1 MNFYRSGHYE
11 WNDDISDEENS
22 RLNQISDVEATI
34 SFINNNINNSRN
46 INELLGNISTFRV
59 YNYFENEN
67 FNRSLIFNDLP
78 LNILKSIKHIT
89 NNTPKLVIN
98 WQDLTNPYSINTE
111 LPVISIFNLTEFTRL
126 NPFFPKPAI
135 NFINDN
141 VIIDKIGEYFNDI
154 QRASEP
160 QRPFTNQLSLL
171 MNSVFTPNINKCK
184 NVYDSISLYIN
195 IINNLDIFTLM
206 NSYITIPFDINTQI
220 HKAIKRLYQD
230 RSPIDTILS
239 TYILIYT
246 LLYGNIPREQ
256 LYDTIKFFIGEG
268 AKINLNILFL
278 PLIPII
284 DDKPV
289 QYLIDNEYNKYLFI
303 QENYKRRAIILDI
316 LSQIIDEINESIR
329 EVMMINMTSANLKL
343 SEPNLIEQV
352 TGLINNLNLEEDVS
366 QYGQWNSIVYIPK
379 HLLHTTIEQNQT
391 WTNEQVR
398 LYSMKSYSRF
408 LQSIR

>member
-1 MNFYRSGHYE
+1 MNFYRTGHYV
-11 WNDDISDEENS
+11 WNDNISDQENS
-22 RLNQISDVEATI
+22 RLQHISDVKATI
-34 SFINNNINNSRN
+34 SFTNNNINNSRN
-46 INELLGNISTFRV
+46 INELLGNISRFRI

-78 LNILKSIKHIT
+78 RNILKSIKHIT
-89 NNTPKLVIN
+89 NNTHKLVIN

-126 NPFFPKPAI
+126 NPSFPNPPE
-135 NFINDN
+135 NFINNN
-141 VIIDKIGEYFNDI
+141 VIIDKIGKYFNDI
-154 QRASEP
+154 KRASEP
-160 QRPFTNQLSLL
+160 QRTLSWLT
-171 MNSVFTPNINKCK
+171 NSVFTPNFNKCK
-184 NVYDSISLYIN
+184 NVYDSISFYIN

-206 NSYITIPFDINTQI
+206 NSYFTIPFDINAQI

-329 EVMMINMTSANLKL
+329 EVMMINMTSANLEL

-352 TGLINNLNLEEDVS
+352 TGLIHNLEEDVS

>member
-256 LYDTIKFFIGEG
+256 LYDNIKFLIGEG

-284 DDKPV
+284 DDNPV
-289 QYLIDNEYNKYLFI
+289 QYLITNEYNKYLFI

-316 LSQIIDEINESIR
+316 VSQIIDEINESIR
-329 EVMMINMTSANLKL
+329 EVMMMNMTSANLEL

-352 TGLINNLNLEEDVS
+352 TGLINNLEEDVS
-366 QYGQWNSIVYIPK
+366 QYGLWNSIEYIPE

-391 WTNEQVR
+391 WTNGQVR

>member
-67 FNRSLIFNDLP
+67 FNRSLIFNDSP
-78 LNILKSIKHIT
+78 RNILKSIKHIT

-366 QYGQWNSIVYIPK
+366 QYGQWNSIVYIPE
-379 HLLHTTIEQNQT
+379 HLLNNTIEQNQN

>member
-1 MNFYRSGHYE
+1 MNFYRTGHYV

-22 RLNQISDVEATI
+22 RLQHISDVKATI
-34 SFINNNINNSRN
+34 SFTNNNINNSRN
-46 INELLGNISTFRV
+46 INELLGNISRFRV

-78 LNILKSIKHIT
+78 RNILKSIKHIT
-89 NNTPKLVIN
+89 NNTHKLVIN

-126 NPFFPKPAI
+126 NPSFPNPPE
-135 NFINDN
+135 NFINNN
-141 VIIDKIGEYFNDI
+141 VIIDKIGKYFNDI
-154 QRASEP
+154 KRASEP
-160 QRPFTNQLSLL
+160 QRTLSWLT
-171 MNSVFTPNINKCK
+171 NSVFTPNFNKCK
-184 NVYDSISLYIN
+184 NVYDSISFYIN

-206 NSYITIPFDINTQI
+206 NSYITIPFDINAQI

-329 EVMMINMTSANLKL
+329 EVMMINMTSANLEL

-352 TGLINNLNLEEDVS
+352 TGLIHNLEEDVS

>member
-1 MNFYRSGHYE
+1 MNFYRTGHYV
-11 WNDDISDEENS
+11 WNDNISDQENS
-22 RLNQISDVEATI
+22 RLQHISDVKATI
-34 SFINNNINNSRN
+34 SFTNNNINNSRN
-46 INELLGNISTFRV
+46 INELLGNISRFRI

-78 LNILKSIKHIT
+78 RNILKSIKHIT
-89 NNTPKLVIN
+89 NNTHKLVIN

-126 NPFFPKPAI
+126 NPSFPKTPQ
-135 NFINDN
+135 NFINNN
-141 VIIDKIGEYFNDI
+141 VIIDKIGKYFNDI
-154 QRASEP
+154 KRASES
-160 QRPFTNQLSLL
+160 QRTLSWLT
-171 MNSVFTPNINKCK
+171 NSVFTPNFNKCK
-184 NVYDSISLYIN
+184 NVYDSISFYIN

-206 NSYITIPFDINTQI
+206 NSYITIPFDINAQI

-316 LSQIIDEINESIR
+316 VSQIIDEINESIR
-329 EVMMINMTSANLKL
+329 EVMMMNMTSANLEL

-352 TGLINNLNLEEDVS
+352 TGLINNLEEDVS
-366 QYGQWNSIVYIPK
+366 QYGLWNSIEYIPE

-391 WTNEQVR
+391 WTNGQVR

>member
-1 MNFYRSGHYE
+1 MNFYRTGHYV
-11 WNDDISDEENS
+11 WNDNISDQENS
-22 RLNQISDVEATI
+22 RLQHISDVKATI
-34 SFINNNINNSRN
+34 SFTNNNINNSRN
-46 INELLGNISTFRV
+46 INELLGNISRFRI

-78 LNILKSIKHIT
+78 RNILKSIKHIT
-89 NNTPKLVIN
+89 NNTHKLVIN

-126 NPFFPKPAI
+126 NPSFPNPPE
-135 NFINDN
+135 NFINNN
-141 VIIDKIGEYFNDI
+141 VIIDKIGKYFNDI
-154 QRASEP
+154 KRASEP
-160 QRPFTNQLSLL
+160 QRTLSWLT
-171 MNSVFTPNINKCK
+171 NSVFTPNFNKCK
-184 NVYDSISLYIN
+184 NVYDSISFYIN

-206 NSYITIPFDINTQI
+206 NSYITIPFDINAQI

-329 EVMMINMTSANLKL
+329 EVMMINMTSANLEL

-352 TGLINNLNLEEDVS
+352 TGLIHNLEEDVS

>member
-1 MNFYRSGHYE
+1 MNFYRTGHYV

-22 RLNQISDVEATI
+22 RLQHISDVKATI
-34 SFINNNINNSRN
+34 SFTNNNINNSRN
-46 INELLGNISTFRV
+46 INELLGNISRFRI

-78 LNILKSIKHIT
+78 RNILKSIKHIT
-89 NNTPKLVIN
+89 NNTHKLVIN

-126 NPFFPKPAI
+126 NPSFPNPPE
-135 NFINDN
+135 NFINNN
-141 VIIDKIGEYFNDI
+141 VIIDKIGKYFNDI
-154 QRASEP
+154 KRASEP
-160 QRPFTNQLSLL
+160 QRTLSWLT
-171 MNSVFTPNINKCK
+171 NSVFTPNFNKCK
-184 NVYDSISLYIN
+184 NVYDSISFYIN

-206 NSYITIPFDINTQI
+206 NSYIAIPFDINSQI

-230 RSPIDTILS
+230 KSPIDTILS

-284 DDKPV
+284 DDNPV
-289 QYLIDNEYNKYLFI
+289 QYLIANEYNKYLFI

-352 TGLINNLNLEEDVS
+352 TGLIHNLNLEEDVS
-366 QYGQWNSIVYIPK
+366 QYGQWNSIVYIPE
-379 HLLHTTIEQNQT
+379 HLLNNTIEQNQT
-391 WTNEQVR
+391 WTNGQVR

>member
-1 MNFYRSGHYE
+1 MNFYRTGHYV
-11 WNDDISDEENS
+11 WNDNISDQENS
-22 RLNQISDVEATI
+22 RLQHISDVKATI
-34 SFINNNINNSRN
+34 SFTNNNINNSRN
-46 INELLGNISTFRV
+46 INELLGNISRFRI

-78 LNILKSIKHIT
+78 RNILKSIKHIT
-89 NNTPKLVIN
+89 NNTPKLEIN

-111 LPVISIFNLTEFTRL
+111 LPVISIFNLNEFTRL
-126 NPFFPKPAI
+126 NPSFPNPPE
-135 NFINDN
+135 NFINNN
-141 VIIDKIGEYFNDI
+141 VIIDKIGKYFNDI
-154 QRASEP
+154 KRASEP
-160 QRPFTNQLSLL
+160 QRTLSWLT
-171 MNSVFTPNINKCK
+171 NSVFTPNFNKCK
-184 NVYDSISLYIN
+184 NVYDSISFYIN

-329 EVMMINMTSANLKL
+329 EVMMMNMTSANLEL

-352 TGLINNLNLEEDVS
+352 TGLINNLEEDVS
-366 QYGQWNSIVYIPK
+366 QYGLWNSIEYIPE

-391 WTNEQVR
+391 WTNGQVR

>member
-1 MNFYRSGHYE
+1 MFTYRSGHYVR
-11 WNDDISDEENS
+11 NDNISDEENS
-22 RLNQISDVEATI
+22 RLEQISDVEATI

-46 INELLGNISTFRV
+46 IHELLGNISRFRN

-67 FNRSLIFNDLP
+67 FNRSLIFNNLP

-89 NNTPKLVIN
+89 NNTPKLVVN
-98 WQDLTNPYSINTE
+98 WQDLTNPYMNNTE

-126 NPFFPKPAI
+126 YQFFEKPPE
-135 NFINDN
+135 NFINNN
-141 VIIDKIGEYFNDI
+141 VIIDKIGKYFSDII
-154 QRASEP
+154 QRAS
-160 QRPFTNQLSLL
+160 QRAVSDQLSWFT
-171 MNSVFTPNINKCK
+171 NSVFTPNINKCE

-206 NSYITIPFDINTQI
+206 NSYITIPFDINAQI
-220 HKAIKRLYQD
+220 HEAIKILYED
-230 RSPIDTILS
+230 KSPIDNILS

-246 LLYGNIPREQ
+246 LLYGNIPIEQ

-284 DDKPV
+284 DDRPV
-289 QYLIDNEYNKYLFI
+289 QYLIDNDYNKYLFI

-316 LSQIIDEINESIR
+316 VSQIINEINESIR
-329 EVMMINMTSANLKL
+329 EVMMITMTSANLEL
-343 SEPNLIEQV
+343 SDSNLVKEV
-352 TGLINNLNLEEDVS
+352 TDLIDNLNLKEDVS
-366 QYGQWNSIVYIPK
+366 QYGQRNNIEYIPEN
-379 HLLHTTIEQNQT
+379 LLHNTIEQNQN